1 MKEKAMSDE
10 NINTPYPEDEDD
22 DVMVTIELE
31 DQDLDCEILT
41 IFTLNSQDYIVLM
54 PVDEHGDPIDD
65 SMVYIYRYLEDA
77 DGNPSIDNI
86 QTDEEYDRVNRYF
99 TQLADRDYPSS

>member
-1 MKEKAMSDE
+1 MSDE
-10 NINTPYPEDEDD
+10 NINTPCPEDEDD

-41 IFTLNSQDYIVLM
+41 IF
-54 PVDEHGDPIDD
+54 DD

>member
-1 MKEKAMSDE
+1 MPDKNMSTPFPADE
-10 NINTPYPEDEDD
+10 NDD

-31 DQDLDCEILT
+31 DRDLDCEILT

-54 PVDEHGDPIDD
+54 PVDEHGDPDPVDD

-77 DGNPSIDNI
+77 DGSPAIDNI
-86 QTDEEYDRVNRYF
+86 QTDEEYEKVNHYF
-99 TQLADRDYPSS
+99 TQLADRDYPRS

>member
-1 MKEKAMSDE
+1 MSDE
-10 NINTPYPEDEDD
+10 NINTPCPEDE
-22 DVMVTIELE
+22 
-31 DQDLDCEILT
+31 QDLDCEILT